1 MTNHSEL
8 LNLIAK
14 KIKAKIYIEIGVFNP
29 EHNFNKIEVEEKIGV
44 DPDPNAGAT
53 ACMTSDNFFSFF
65 KKIGGH
71 ADLVWIDGLH
81 HADQVKKDIENA
93 WEILS
98 PGGVIAI
105 HDCNPHKESITHV
118 PRDSREWCGDVFK
131 VICNLWV
138 PKFTVDFDYGCCVI
152 RKGNSL
158 GQEYYVDP
166 FPVGEI
172 HNIIS
177 LKGNISKEEAEQI
190 NKEMV
195 QTYTGAGKRGRV
207 VVIAS
212 EESIIST
219 GEGEANNISI
229 FNESNISWEMFD
241 QNRKELLNLKTVEE
255 SVEIIEAWT

>member
-14 KIKAKIYIEIGVFNP
+14 KIHAKIYIEIGVFNP

-93 WEILS
+93 WEIVS

-118 PRDSREWCGDVFK
+118 PRDSREWCGNVYEA
-131 VICNLWV
+131 ICCLSL
-138 PKFTVDFDYGCCVI
+138 PKFTIDFDYGCCVI
-152 RKGNSL
+152 RKESRL
-158 GQEYYVDP
+158 VD
-166 FPVGEI
+166 FETETRTTVFSERTVSFS
-172 HNIIS
+172 NV
-177 LKGNISKEEAEQI
+177 LEK
-190 NKEMV
+190 
-195 QTYTGAGKRGRV
+195 GKRAEAIPR
-207 VVIAS
+207 
-212 EESIIST
+212 EET
-219 GEGEANNISI
+219 P
-229 FNESNISWEMFD
+229 FLLMDVCWEYFD
-241 QNRKELLNLKTVEE
+241 QNRKELLNLKTVDEAI
-255 SVEIIEAWT
+255 EIIEAWT